1 LELEFS
7 LNKIVDMGKVYMK
20 PVAVPI
26 KLINEDVMLTASPG
40 VGGDYDPSQ
49 GIDAKKNNFFDEEL
63 NGKWPSYNLWD
74 E

>member
-1 LELEFS
+1 
-7 LNKIVDMGKVYMK
+7 MK

-26 KLINEDVMLTASPG
+26 KLVNEDVMLTASPG